1 MPRARAVG
9 PARMVAGAL
18 VALSLLAAA
27 ARPGP
32 SSADVGS
39 STVGSAQ
46 LNGIALLPG
55 GGAWA
60 VGQGG
65 TIAYSADGSSWT
77 VNTTAGVVGN
87 LNAVVAVDDQLAL
100 AVTDHGTVVR
110 TVDGATWSAQTDVS
124 AVAVKLNG
132 VAVGASRVWAVGQ
145 VDPVQTT
152 PMFISS
158 DGGAT
163 WSAYLAVSPDADL
176 YGIAAVRDAD
186 DTLYAVGDNGHIYK
200 KTAADPHWSTLRL
213 SGPNLRAVSAP
224 SASVA
229 WAVGASGTVLLTTDG
244 SAWSPTQGAL
254 PSTEQLTGV
263 AALSATT
270 AWVTSAAGTLYYTE
284 DAGLTW
290 QTLYAGSNALRAVAA
305 RSATDAIA
313 VGNNGLVLR
322 ISPPSAGT
330 TTPSPSA
337 SPMPSAT
344 LTPSASPSAT
354 STPSPLTSATP
365 TPSPPASA
373 TSTPSPPASAT
384 PTPSPSPSATSTPSP
399 SPSATWTPSPSAS
412 ATATRT
418 PTLTRTPTP
427 TATSTGTATRTP
439 TATVTPTFS
448 PRAPGAPTVV
458 LSSVGSLVVSWTR
471 PAGADATLVGY
482 EVWRYPVG
490 SSTPDDVGFAG
501 IADTQLILDPAM
513 PGSFTFTVSAIYDL
527 SAGRQLYESP
537 HSARIDVQPTA
548 TATPTVTITPTT
560 TPTPTSTPSA
570 SATRV
575 PSPTR
580 TPSPSSTTPPTS
592 TWTPDPDAPA
602 SPTPSPTATPSASPS
617 PGASATATVSPTP
630 STWVVPIQPG
640 VATVIPVALT
650 AVPSMVPTPDAGLG
664 GVAALIPTTTAGA
677 GPTRAIVL
685 AGASSPFLVALDV
698 PIGATPIAVR
708 VQPVST
714 VPAFVTVPPDLALT
728 KIVAVDVF
736 DPGTGEL
743 IHRHSDPPRLVLGL
757 DPAELAVCRRDP
769 SLIAVLHL
777 DASGQVTRL
786 PTTVDCEAGTVTAD
800 LAQTSH
806 VAVAV
811 LARGSAVTFRTFLP
825 RGSRRG
831 GAP

>member
-1 MPRARAVG
+1 
-9 PARMVAGAL
+9 VAGTLMAL
-18 VALSLLAAA
+18 ALLAAG

-60 VGQGG
+60 VGQSG
-65 TIAYSADGSSWT
+65 TIVYSADGLSWT
-77 VNTTAGVVGN
+77 VNTTVGAVGN
-87 LNAVVAVDDQLAL
+87 LNAVAAVDDDRAL

-110 TVDGATWSAQTDVS
+110 TVDGVTWSGQTDVS

-132 VAVGASRVWAVGQ
+132 VAVGASRIWVVGQ

-152 PMFISS
+152 PMFTSS

-163 WSAYLAVSPDADL
+163 WSAYPAVSPEADL
-176 YGIAAVRDAD
+176 YGIAAVGDAD

-200 KTAADPHWSTLRL
+200 KTAADPHWSTQRL
-213 SGPNLRAVSAP
+213 SGPNLRAVAAP

-244 SAWSPTQGAL
+244 SDWSPTQGAL

-270 AWVTSAAGTLYYTE
+270 AWVTSAAGSLYYTE
-284 DAGLTW
+284 DGGLTW
-290 QTLYAGSNALRAVAA
+290 QTLYTGSNALRAIAA
-305 RSATDAIA
+305 RSATDGIA

-322 ISPPSAGT
+322 ISPPSTAT
-330 TTPSPSA
+330 ATPSPSA

-344 LTPSASPSAT
+344 SAPSPSASAT
-354 STPSPLTSATP
+354 PAPSP
-365 TPSPPASA
+365 SP
-373 TSTPSPPASAT
+373 SAT
-384 PTPSPSPSATSTPSP
+384 PTPSPSASATSTLSA
-399 SPSATWTPSPSAS
+399 SPSATWTPPPSAS
-412 ATATRT
+412 ATATGT
-418 PTLTRTPTP
+418 PTWTRTPTP
-427 TATSTGTATRTP
+427 TATSTGTATPTP
-439 TATVTPTFS
+439 TATVTPTPA

-458 LSSVGSLVVSWTR
+458 LSPVGSLVVSWTR

-513 PGSFTFTVSAIYDL
+513 PGSFTFTVSAIYNL
-527 SAGRQLYESP
+527 SAGRQSYESP

-560 TPTPTSTPSA
+560 TPTPTSTPTA

-580 TPSPSSTTPPTS
+580 TPSPPPTTPPTS
-592 TWTPDPDAPA
+592 TSTPDPAAPA
-602 SPTPSPTATPSASPS
+602 SPTPSSTATPTASPS
-617 PGASATATVSPTP
+617 PSASATATTSATATASATPSPT
-630 STWVVPIQPG
+630 WVIPVQIG
-640 VATVIPVALT
+640 VATVLPAPLAAMPT
-650 AVPSMVPTPDAGLG
+650 MVPTPDAGLG
-664 GVAALIPTTTAGA
+664 GVAALIPTTTAGS
-677 GPTRAIVL
+677 GPARAIVL
-685 AGASSPFLVALDV
+685 AGASSPFPLALDV
-698 PIGATPIAVR
+698 PVGATPIAVR
-708 VQPVST
+708 VQPVSA
-714 VPAFVTVPPDLALT
+714 VPAFVMVPPDLALT

-743 IHRHSDPPRLVLGL
+743 IHRHADPPRLVLGL
-757 DPAELAVCRRDP
+757 DPAELMVCRRDP

-786 PTTVDCEAGTVTAD
+786 PTTVDCEAGTVTAE

-811 LARGSAVTFRTFLP
+811 LAHGSAVTFRTFLP
-825 RGSRRG
+825 RGPRRG